1 MICNVRHETESVITA
16 MNIDQFWQIIED
28 VHRASG
34 GDMSAKCELLRLR
47 LTSLSPDE
55 LSSFIVHFDGC
66 DARAY
71 NHPLWGAIYTL
82 RGGCSD
88 DSFQDFRATLISMGR
103 GAFEQTLSEP
113 DNLADLQLPED
124 PCFEGFQY
132 VTGQVA
138 RAVLGTRRFKSE
150 FPSSPTGSNWREDQL
165 PLLYPK
171 LTALNR
177 RLRTEYRACH

>member
-1 MICNVRHETESVITA
+1 
-16 MNIDQFWQIIED
+16 MNIDQFWRIVDD

-34 GDMSAKCELLRLR
+34 GDMNAKCEMLRLR
-47 LTSLSPDE
+47 LMSLSSDE
-55 LSSFIVHFDGC
+55 LNSFVEHFDGC

-103 GAFEQTLSEP
+103 AAFEQTLAAP
-113 DNLADLQLPED
+113 DNLADLELPED

-132 VTGQVA
+132 VVIKVSLAVTG
-138 RAVLGTRRFKSE
+138 GCRFKSE
-150 FPSSPTGSNWREDQL
+150 FPLSPTGANWREDQL
-165 PLLYPK
+165 PQLYPK

-177 RLRTEYRACH
+177 RLRAEYRARRGFSP

>member
-1 MICNVRHETESVITA
+1 MS
-16 MNIDQFWQIIED
+16 IDEFWEIIED
-28 VHRASG
+28 VHRTSG
-34 GDMSAKCELLRLR
+34 GDMNAKCELLRLR
-47 LTSLSPDE
+47 LASLAPNE
-55 LSSFIVHFDGC
+55 LSSFVEHFDGC

-71 NHPLWGAIYTL
+71 NHPLWGAIFTL

-103 GAFEQTLSEP
+103 AAFEQTLSEP

-132 VTGQVA
+132 VPMQVA
-138 RAVLGTRRFKSE
+138 RAVLGSCRMKFE
-150 FPSSPTGSNWREDQL
+150 FPLTPTGTKWREDQL

-177 RLRTEYRACH
+177 RLRAEYRARHGLQP

>member
-1 MICNVRHETESVITA
+1 
-16 MNIDQFWQIIED
+16 MNTDQFWEIIEE

-34 GDMSAKCELLRLR
+34 GNMRAKCELLRMR
-47 LTSLSPDE
+47 LISLSVDE
-55 LSSFIVHFDGC
+55 LSGFVEHFDQC

-88 DSFQDFRATLISMGR
+88 DSFQDFRGTLISMGR
-103 GAFEQTLSEP
+103 DAFEGTLSNP
-113 DNLADLQLPED
+113 DDLADLELPED
-124 PCFEGFQY
+124 PCFEGYQY
-132 VTGQVA
+132 VPTQVSKA
-138 RAVLGTRRFKSE
+138 QLGSRRFKSE
-150 FPSSPTGSNWREDQL
+150 FPLNPNGMTWREDQL

-177 RLRTEYRACH
+177 RLREEARARRKAK

>member
-1 MICNVRHETESVITA
+1 
-16 MNIDQFWQIIED
+16 MNTDAFWKIIEE

-34 GDMSAKCELLRLR
+34 SDMDTKCDLLRQHLA
-47 LTSLSPDE
+47 SLSPDE
-55 LSSFIVHFDGC
+55 LRSFVQHFDEC

-71 NHPLWGAIYTL
+71 NYPLWGAIYTL

-103 GAFEQTLSEP
+103 TAFEQALSNP
-113 DNLADLQLPED
+113 DDLADLELPED

-132 VTGQVA
+132 VPTEVA
-138 RAVLGTRRFKSE
+138 RAVLGGRRFKSE
-150 FPSSPTGSNWREDQL
+150 FPSSPTGANWREDQL

-177 RLRTEYRACH
+177 RLRAEYRTRRGPS